1 MYIVIYNRMIRQQR
15 SEKLT
20 DVNNSSTLLK
30 TLKVQGAKK
39 TKRNETKGVAELWD
53 LCELERSKKKRAKS
67 WDQKLAGSNIRPVG
81 HRPKLILWAIS
92 RANKS

>member
-1 MYIVIYNRMIRQQR
+1 MFAIRAALINNALVFILSLKMYIVIYNRMIRQQR

-39 TKRNETKGVAELWD
+39 TKRNETKGVAEL
-53 LCELERSKKKRAKS
+53 
-67 WDQKLAGSNIRPVG
+67 
-81 HRPKLILWAIS
+81 
-92 RANKS
+92 